1 MTNVMTKPRAIVQ
14 AEAVLNTIQEFYAA
28 WEDAEDE
35 EELLETMRQ
44 YPAGFAVR
52 SAWTQIG
59 EELEVA
65 EYCLTICGGGPAVR
79 ITGSLDLAGDASS
92 ARLEY
97 ADWDTTWTEL
107 RVVYDDEQ
115 VLLWFA
121 QQVGPFA

>member
-1 MTNVMTKPRAIVQ
+1 MTNVMTKPRAIAE
-14 AEAVLNTIQEFYAA
+14 AEAVLSTIQEFYAA
-28 WEDAEDE
+28 WEEAEEE

-44 YPAGFAVR
+44 YPAGYAVR

-59 EELEVA
+59 EELEAA

-79 ITGSLDLAGDASS
+79 ITGSIGLDGDAIT

-107 RVVYDDEQ
+107 RVVYDDELT
-115 VLLWFA
+115 LLWFA